1 MSKKKKKNKYNYKY
15 NPVQET
21 NNKTESIEV
30 FSLDN
35 TVENVSLASELAV
48 ATEKESP
55 EVEKKENPKKEKLSK
70 YEKRKQRE
78 KKHEAL
84 LIMRG
89 IPKFWSILIV
99 ETLYIFVVEMI
110 MKLLIGN
117 FAFDYSLLRI
127 LLSSSLMAL
136 LFTVLSVNL
145 PLKARR
151 AILII
156 LNFFIALYGW
166 LQIGFL
172 NYIGAF
178 MSLGNASQGTKIGE
192 FVLDFLS
199 SFTAVRYTVWLPF
212 LAFLGYLWAERY
224 ITRDGFEKKLEFK
237 WFIYDAALIV
247 YFALLCFG
255 YYITLE
261 ADFMQGKFQTVSNKM
276 LFRYPSNPALTVKNF
291 GTTMFFILDVKGLI
305 VGEQELPSY
314 GSSGVERPNLPVTD
328 WTRKIDD
335 EAWRE
340 LIKVEDDKNYQALN
354 NYFIN
359 RVISDKNEYTGKF
372 KNKNLVM
379 IMLESVGEA
388 VFHDEYKEYFPTL
401 NKLYHEGITAKNNF
415 SPRNNC
421 STGESEFTS
430 VTSLYTI
437 ETTCTVN
444 TYKKNEY
451 KEALFYMLRN
461 NGYYTSAYH
470 DWDDQYYARSVFEN
484 KLGSYRYY
492 DIDDLKLKAG
502 ANYGSWPS
510 DVEFFEK
517 AIPNFIEQGR
527 FASYMIT
534 VSSHMPY
541 KYSSPTGQEY
551 FAMFKDTGLSTNAK
565 RYLSKIKYVD
575 LALEYLLKTLE
586 ESGKLDDTVI
596 VLFGDHY
603 PYGLSDKDYAA
614 IAPYDTEPNQEIDR
628 TPFIIY
634 NSETEPEV
642 IEKYTTPLDYAPT
655 LLNLFGINFDP
666 RYYMGHDIYS
676 TYTDYV
682 VYADNSWQ
690 NASGFYNAS
699 KGEFIPAEG
708 AELLSDEEIVRIN
721 TEVND
726 MRNMSGLAIK
736 KNYFHYLFNFFDEY
750 DELKKEKELEK
761 QQEKVNHPTE
771 EQEDDSSQN

>member
-1 MSKKKKKNKYNYKY
+1 MSKKKNHKNKYNYKF
-15 NPVQET
+15 
-21 NNKTESIEV
+21 NNKQVSEEKTEQLEI

-35 TVENVSLASELAV
+35 TAENPVVSDAKVVSSGDV
-48 ATEKESP
+48 SSIK
-55 EVEKKENPKKEKLSK
+55 PKKEKLSK

-84 LIMRG
+84 LNMRG
-89 IPKFWSILIV
+89 IPKFWSVLIF
-99 ETLYIFVVEMI
+99 ETFYIFLVEI
-110 MKLLIGN
+110 VMKLIIEN
-117 FAFDYSLLRI
+117 FVFDYSLLRI
-127 LLSSSLMAL
+127 FLSSAILSLVM
-136 LFTVLSVNL
+136 TVVSVNM
-145 PLKARR
+145 PLKIRR
-151 AILII
+151 GILIAF
-156 LNFFIALYGW
+156 NFFIVLYAW

-192 FVLDFLS
+192 FVVDFLS
-199 SFTAVRYTVWLPF
+199 SYTFLRCTIWIPF
-212 LAFLGYLWAERY
+212 IISLGYFWGERY
-224 ITRDGFEKKLEFK
+224 ITKDGFEKKLEFK
-237 WFIYDAALIV
+237 WFVYDAALIV
-247 YFALLCFG
+247 YLALLCFG

-261 ADFMQGKFQTVSNKM
+261 VDFMQGKFQTVSNKA
-276 LFRYPSNPALTVKNF
+276 LFKYPSNPALTVKNF
-291 GTTMFFILDVKGLI
+291 GTTMFFFLDVKGMI
-305 VGEQELPSY
+305 VGEQDMPSY
-314 GSSGVERPNLPVTD
+314 GSSGVDRPDAPVTNL
-328 WTRKIDD
+328 TRKIDD
-335 EAWRE
+335 EAWEE
-340 LIKVEDDKNYQALN
+340 LMKIEDDKNFVTLN

-359 RVISDKNEYTGKF
+359 RTISDKNDYTGKF
-372 KNKNLVM
+372 KNKNLIM
-379 IMLESVGEA
+379 IMLESVGEV
-388 VFHDEYKEYFPTL
+388 VFHDEYKEFFPTL
-401 NKLYHEGITAKNNF
+401 NKLYHEGITAENNY

-451 KEALFYMLRN
+451 KQALLYMLRN

-470 DWDDQYYARSVFEN
+470 DWDDQYYARSVFET

-492 DIDDLKLKAG
+492 DIDDLKMKAG
-502 ANYGSWPS
+502 SSYGSWPS

-517 AIPNFIEQGR
+517 AIPNFIDQGR
-527 FASYMIT
+527 FASYLVT

-551 FAMFKDTGLSTNAK
+551 FSMFKDTGLSTHVK

-614 IAPYDTEPNQEIDR
+614 LAPYDTEPNQEVDR

-634 NSETEPEV
+634 NSETEPEK

-655 LLNLFGINFDP
+655 LLNLFGIDFDP

-676 TYTDYV
+676 DYTDYV

-699 KGEFIPAEG
+699 KGEFIPTEG
-708 AELLSDEEIVRIN
+708 ADVLTDEDIMRIN

-736 KNYFHYLFNFFDEY
+736 KNYFNYLFKFFEEY
-750 DELKKEKELEK
+750 QELKIKKEEEEK
-761 QQEKVNHPTE
+761 NDRVKDLQETE
-771 EQEDDSSQN
+771 DETIV

>member
-1 MSKKKKKNKYNYKY
+1 MSKKKKKNKYNYKSDKQ
-15 NPVQET
+15 VSE
-21 NNKTESIEV
+21 NKTEELEV

-35 TVENVSLASELAV
+35 TKEIAKVATQLSIDDMVENSE
-48 ATEKESP
+48 SS
-55 EVEKKENPKKEKLSK
+55 KKPKKEKLSK

-84 LIMRG
+84 LNMSG
-89 IPKFWSILIV
+89 ISKFWSVLIV
-99 ETLYIFVVEMI
+99 ETLYIFLVEVI
-110 MKLLIGN
+110 MKLIIEN
-117 FAFDYSLLRI
+117 FVFDYSLLRI
-127 LLSSSLMAL
+127 LLSSGILAL
-136 LFTVLSVNL
+136 LITVLSTNL
-145 PLKARR
+145 PLKLRR
-151 AILII
+151 GILVAF
-156 LNFFIALYGW
+156 NFFIVLYAW

-178 MSLGNASQGTKIGE
+178 MSLGNASQGAKIGE
-192 FVLDFLS
+192 FVVDFLS
-199 SFTAVRYTVWLPF
+199 SYTVLRCTIWIPF
-212 LAFLGYLWAERY
+212 VAFIGYLFAERY
-224 ITRDGFEKKLEFK
+224 ITRDGFIKKLEFK
-237 WFIYDAALIV
+237 WFVYDAALIV
-247 YFALLCFG
+247 YLALLCFG

-261 ADFMQGKFQTVSNKM
+261 ADFMQSKFQTVSNKS
-276 LFRYPSNPALTVKNF
+276 LFKYPSNPALTVKNF
-291 GTTMFFILDVKGLI
+291 GTTVYFILDIKGLI
-305 VGEQELPSY
+305 VGEQDMPSY
-314 GSSGVERPNLPVTD
+314 GTSGVERPESPVTD
-328 WTRKIDD
+328 MSRKIDD
-335 EAWRE
+335 EAWNE
-340 LIKVEDDKNYQALN
+340 LIKVEEDKNYKTLN

-359 RVISDKNEYTGKF
+359 RNISDKNDYTGKF
-372 KNKNLVM
+372 KNKNLIT
-379 IMLESVGEA
+379 IMMESVGEA

-401 NKLYHEGITAKNNF
+401 NKLYHEGITATNNY

-451 KEALFYMLRN
+451 KQALLYMLRN

-470 DWDDQYYARSVFEN
+470 DWNDQYYARSVYEN

-492 DIDDLKLKAG
+492 DIDDLKLNG
-502 ANYGSWPS
+502 GTSYGSWPS

-517 AIPNFIEQGR
+517 AIPNFIGQGR
-527 FASYMIT
+527 FASYLVT

-541 KYSSPTGQEY
+541 KYSSPTGQKY
-551 FAMFKDTGLSTNAK
+551 FDMFKDTGLSTHVK
-565 RYLSKIKYVD
+565 RYLSKVKYVD

-614 IAPYDTEPNQEIDR
+614 LAPYDTEANQEVDR

-634 NSETEPEV
+634 NSETEPEK

-655 LLNLFGINFDP
+655 LLNLFGIDFDP

-676 TYTDYV
+676 DYTDYV

-690 NASGFYNAS
+690 NANGFYNAS
-699 KGEFIPAEG
+699 KGEFIPANG
-708 AELLSDEEIVRIN
+708 VELLSDEEIVRIN

-736 KNYFHYLFNFFDEY
+736 KNYFNYLFKFFDEY
-750 DELKKEKELEK
+750 DELKKQRIEEENKNQIKSTQEKEE
-761 QQEKVNHPTE
+761 NDNE
-771 EQEDDSSQN
+771 EE